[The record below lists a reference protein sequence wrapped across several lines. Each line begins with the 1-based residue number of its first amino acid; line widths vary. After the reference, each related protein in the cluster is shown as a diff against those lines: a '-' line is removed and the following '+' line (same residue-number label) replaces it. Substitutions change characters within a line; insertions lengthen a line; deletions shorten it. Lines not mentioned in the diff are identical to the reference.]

1 MSKLKQIDE
10 YTEETGEDILVL
22 GDGSDRNL
30 YEEAIIGIADRFG
43 MQSSVAYDYDKVIE
57 ILARD
62 MDYEEAVEYFDFNI
76 IGAWVGETTPLFIRV
91 L

>member
-22 GDGSDRNL
+22 GDRSDRNL

-62 MDYEEAVEYFDFNI
+62 MSYEEAVEYFDFNI

>member
-1 MSKLKQIDE
+1 MSKLEQIDE
-10 YTEETGEDILVL
+10 YAEETGEDILVL
-22 GDGSDRNL
+22 GEGSDRNL

>member
-1 MSKLKQIDE
+1 MNKLEQIDE
-10 YTEETGEDILVL
+10 YAEETGEDILVL
-22 GDGSDRNL
+22 GDHSDRNL

-62 MDYEEAVEYFDFNI
+62 MSYEEAVEYFHFNI